1 MTDIV
6 KITGLVCVCVC
17 GWVGVAACDML
28 CVGGWRV
35 SMWSG
40 EVADCGT
47 ILSWR
52 KYFEQFAIRLL
63 QMFLLMRYY
72 DYLRSKMTCFNSDQ
86 DGL

>member
-17 GWVGVAACDML
+17 GLVGVAACDML
-28 CVGGWRV
+28 WVGAWGV

-40 EVADCGT
+40 EGADCGT

-52 KYFEQFAIRLL
+52 KYFEKICHTSVANVSFDEIL
-63 QMFLLMRYY
+63 
-72 DYLRSKMTCFNSDQ
+72 
-86 DGL
+86 

>member
-17 GWVGVAACDML
+17 VWVGVAACDML
-28 CVGGWRV
+28 WVGAWGV

-40 EVADCGT
+40 EGADCGT

-52 KYFEQFAIRLL
+52 KYLKFAIRLL

>member
-6 KITGLVCVCVC
+6 KITGLVCVC

-28 CVGGWRV
+28 CVGGWGV

-40 EVADCGT
+40 EGADCGT

-52 KYFEQFAIRLL
+52 KYFEKICHTSVANVSFDEIL
-63 QMFLLMRYY
+63 
-72 DYLRSKMTCFNSDQ
+72 
-86 DGL
+86 

>member
-1 MTDIV
+1 M
-6 KITGLVCVCVC
+6 
-17 GWVGVAACDML
+17 AACDML
-28 CVGGWRV
+28 WVGAWGV

-40 EVADCGT
+40 EGADCGT

-52 KYFEQFAIRLL
+52 KYFECVAARGEAIRLL
-63 QMFLLMRYY
+63 QMFLMMRYY